1 MKRVGQRIV
10 ETQNVTTWREAER
23 TKTKDYERERELE
36 TAVNLITPMDSPLV
50 LKLITSLSLICGEL
64 SFLSSV

>member
-1 MKRVGQRIV
+1 M

-50 LKLITSLSLICGEL
+50 LSLGRL
-64 SFLSSV
+64 SFPRSSGESSLFL